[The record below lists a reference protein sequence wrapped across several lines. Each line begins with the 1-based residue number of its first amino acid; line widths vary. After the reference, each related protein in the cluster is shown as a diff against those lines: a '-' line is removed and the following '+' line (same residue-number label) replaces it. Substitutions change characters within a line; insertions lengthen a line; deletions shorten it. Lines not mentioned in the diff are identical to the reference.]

1 MVALGQMARNRSTV
15 RCRNVV
21 SCFIALPLLWQWKQ
35 WFTCDSTNTDVK
47 WQLSCHLFWLFFF
60 LPQPEA
66 SLEARPLGQFCRIK
80 TIVWS
85 ESCAWQHISVPSFCG
100 EHLDVTGQNKT
111 RHKWNIQIWFPHRA
125 LLHSWLLPQ
134 LLCAQL
140 MLDLLP
146 SWARCWQV
154 RAPPPPAA
162 YSWHSISRSFFWTSW
177 RPAAGLYCSSVR
189 IQEPP
194 AAILRNKCVF
204 HC

>member
-1 MVALGQMARNRSTV
+1 MLHKNNEGFRIYTFYFYFFTAFNFLLMVALGQMARNRSTV

-111 RHKWNIQIWFPHRA
+111 RHKGTFRSGFHIGPSCTVGCYHNFFV
-125 LLHSWLLPQ
+125 
-134 LLCAQL
+134 
-140 MLDLLP
+140 P
-146 SWARCWQV
+146 SWC
-154 RAPPPPAA
+154 
-162 YSWHSISRSFFWTSW
+162 
-177 RPAAGLYCSSVR
+177 
-189 IQEPP
+189 
-194 AAILRNKCVF
+194 
-204 HC
+204 